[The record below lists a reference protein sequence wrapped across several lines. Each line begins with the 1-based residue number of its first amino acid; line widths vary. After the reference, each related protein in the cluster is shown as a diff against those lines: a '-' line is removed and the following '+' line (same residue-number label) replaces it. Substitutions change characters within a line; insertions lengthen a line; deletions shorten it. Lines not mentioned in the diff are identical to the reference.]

1 MEQRNRE
8 ASRLSVEGVGGI
20 DSAHVTL
27 TEGVTVLPGR
37 NATNRTSF
45 LRAVMAAMG
54 SDDTSLRGDRDEG
67 AVELELD
74 GERYSRTF
82 TRRGEETILGG
93 EPYLEDPVAAELFAF
108 LTEDNEA
115 RQAVARGKDLRG
127 VIMRPVDT
135 EAIRAEIERFES
147 ERREIDAELER
158 LTDLSE
164 DLSDL
169 ESERADLYE
178 ELEATEARLE
188 AERAELEA
196 ADATVAESREQRT
209 ELDDALDEL
218 RDARGELDAARRK
231 LETQRESRE
240 VLRSDREEAT
250 EALESLPEPTD
261 QGIDGIEREI
271 ERLRDHR
278 RTVESTVSSLQRIVQ
293 FNEEMLDGSDPEL
306 DGTLSTAANGEGV
319 TDELLSDRV
328 VCWTCGSDVER
339 DAIEGTLEELRETRR
354 EHAEKRAEIE
364 AELEELKSRR
374 DEIRSRQERRTD
386 LERRVERIE
395 REFEERER
403 TVAELESRREAL
415 REEVDRLETRAID
428 LDADRH
434 DSLIELHREVSRLEF
449 RAERLRDDVEERAA
463 EIERVEG
470 ELDARDHLEERRAE
484 VTDRL
489 TECRTRIERLE
500 SRAVEAFNDHMDR
513 ILDVLAY
520 ENVERIW
527 IERLE
532 REVREGRRTVERTA
546 FEMHVVRSSESGVAY
561 EDTVDHL
568 SESEREVTG
577 LVFAL
582 AGYLVHDVHETAP
595 FMLLDSLEALDA
607 DRIAALVDYFAEY
620 PDYLLVAL
628 LPEDAAA
635 LDEDYPR
642 VTDI

>member
-1 MEQRNRE
+1 MKQRNRE

-20 DSAHVTL
+20 DSTRVTL

-45 LRAVMAAMG
+45 LRAIMAAMG
-54 SDDTSLRGDRDEG
+54 SDDASLRGDLDEG
-67 AVELELD
+67 TVELEVG
-74 GERYSRTF
+74 GERYSRSL
-82 TRRGEETILGG
+82 TRRGDGTVLGG
-93 EPYLEDPVAAELFAF
+93 DPYLEDPVAAELFAF

-115 RQAVARGKDLRG
+115 RQAVARGGDLRK

-135 EAIRAEIERFES
+135 EAIRTEIDRLES
-147 ERREIDAELER
+147 ERREIDDELER
-158 LTDLSE
+158 LADLAE
-164 DLSDL
+164 DRSDL
-169 ESERADLYE
+169 ESERADL
-178 ELEATEARLE
+178 
-188 AERAELEA
+188 RAELEETEERLEA
-196 ADATVAESREQRT
+196 KRAALDEADATVAESREQRT

-218 RDARGELDAARRK
+218 RDAREELDATQRE

-240 VLRSDREEAT
+240 ALQRDHEEAT
-250 EALESLPEPTD
+250 EELESLPEPVPEEV
-261 QGIDGIEREI
+261 DGIEREI

-278 RTVESTVSSLQRIVQ
+278 RTVESAVSSLQRIVQ
-293 FNEEMLDGSDPEL
+293 FNEEMLDGSGPEL
-306 DGTLSTAANGEGV
+306 EGALSTAEGDDL
-319 TDELLSDRV
+319 TDELLGDQV

-354 EHAEKRAEIE
+354 EHAEKRTEIE
-364 AELEELKSRR
+364 AEIKELKSRR
-374 DEIRSRQERRTD
+374 DEIRSRRERRSD
-386 LERRVERIE
+386 LEERIE
-395 REFEERER
+395 RVEREIEERER
-403 TVAELESRREAL
+403 TIAELESRREEL
-415 REEVDRLETRAID
+415 REEVDRLETRANE
-428 LDADRH
+428 LDADRQ
-434 DSLIELHREVSRLEF
+434 DSLVELHREVNRLEF
-449 RAERLRDDVEERAA
+449 RAERLRDDVEERGS
-463 EIERVEG
+463 EIERVER
-470 ELDARDHLEERRAE
+470 ELSAHDRLEARRAE
-484 VTDRL
+484 VTDQL
-489 TECRTRIERLE
+489 AECRTRIERLE
-500 SRAVEAFNDHMDR
+500 SQAVEAFNDHMDR

-532 REVREGRRTVERTA
+532 REVREGRRTVERSE
-546 FEMHVVRSSESGVAY
+546 FEMHVVRNTESGTAY

-582 AGYLVHDVHETAP
+582 AGYLVHDVHETVP

-620 PDYLLVAL
+620 PDYLVVAL

-635 LDEDYPR
+635 LDDDHSR